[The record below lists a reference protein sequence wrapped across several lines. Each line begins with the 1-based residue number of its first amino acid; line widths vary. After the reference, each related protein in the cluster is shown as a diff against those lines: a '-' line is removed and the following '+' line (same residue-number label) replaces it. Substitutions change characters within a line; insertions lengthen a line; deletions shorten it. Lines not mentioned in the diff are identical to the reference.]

1 MSKADEARQ
10 WALSRVGCPYVY
22 GGTGKTC
29 TVSYREA
36 RAAQYPQYADKI
48 RKNCPRLSD
57 WRVSDCAKCKWADP
71 ETGKGRLCYDCAQL
85 VRYCMQAV
93 GIGMV
98 SGANSQWTQ
107 TKWAR
112 KGTIDSIPRGW
123 LCVVYRQDADG
134 KKHHTGLYLGDGYI
148 VHAKG
153 HDYGVLR
160 EALGGPRFTNWAIP
174 EGLYTEDE
182 LAAID
187 AAMAIQEADSAS
199 AEPPVQAA
207 EGGQETSTSGAG
219 KPQSGAGGAEVSMRK
234 IQFGSTGQAVETAQE
249 LLNKLGY
256 DLQVDGKFGQL
267 TRAAVRDFQRQNGL
281 TADGVIGDKTWRKLL
296 DTETAALASQAYLE
310 AQNSDGQLAQLA
322 ALKNTLEDALNLV
335 KAMADAINKGV

>member
-1 MSKADEARQ
+1 M
-10 WALSRVGCPYVY
+10 Y

-112 KGTIDSIPRGW
+112 KGTIESIPRGW

-160 EALGGPRFTNWAIP
+160 EALGGPRFTHWAIP

-187 AAMAIQEADSAS
+187 EAMAEGSGNS
-199 AEPPVQAA
+199 NTAEPGGTAGEAAPGTGEQVARPA
-207 EGGQETSTSGAG
+207 EGEDVQ
-219 KPQSGAGGAEVSMRK
+219 SMRK

-256 DLQVDGKFGQL
+256 DLAVDGKFGQL

-296 DTETAALASQAYLE
+296 EPETAALASQAYLE
-310 AQNSDGQLAQLA
+310 AQNSDGILAKLA
-322 ALKNTLEDALNLV
+322 AIQTTLEDALTMV
-335 KAMADAINKGV
+335 KGLAQAVKEGD